1 MAVTNNTMI
10 LRRELMAR
18 MIKLLVKGELRE
30 NIDRIPYLMRPR
42 GADASR
48 CCVYK
53 DRAMLKY
60 RAMGFLGFGVDDE
73 VDEMTTL
80 AQYGDIAFAR
90 EKVAREPLSVMDE
103 ACSACVKVNYVV
115 TNMCR
120 GCVARPCAMN
130 CNKQAI
136 SFHQGQ
142 AHIDASLCVNC
153 GMCQK
158 NCPFHAII
166 YQPVPCEEA
175 CPVGAISK
183 DERGKEHINPEKCI
197 YCGRCIEACPFGAV
211 MERSHLIDIFRAM
224 KNPDKKVIAIVAPA
238 IAGQFKSS
246 LENILGAIAKLGFD
260 QVHEVARGADI
271 TTENEAE
278 EFIEKMKAGEPF
290 MTTSCCPCYYML
302 ASRHVPELKPFV
314 SHTRSPMYYSG
325 ELVRRDNPDAVI
337 VFVGPCMA
345 KRYEAYADPNV
356 NYVLSF
362 EEIGTMMVAM
372 GVDAFSDH
380 PMDLDPTIDPSSRG
394 YAATGGVMA
403 AVAKKVGDRAE
414 IRPLVVDGI
423 TKQTIR
429 DMRAYA
435 KACPGNMVEVMAC
448 EGGCVNGCNV
458 IANPK
463 VAARQ
468 VLQYSK

>member
-1 MAVTNNTMI
+1 MI

-183 DERGKEHINPEKCI
+183 DERGKEHIDPEKCI